1 MSVWDPEVDDL
12 EAALADEPWGGQYQA
27 IIDRLEERI
36 DDLEREA
43 AELRNAGW
51 SAVSDLEDV
60 AKKLGRA
67 L

>member
-1 MSVWDPEVDDL
+1 MSVWDPQLDDL
-12 EAALADEPWGGQYQA
+12 EAALADESWGDQYQA

-43 AELRNAGW
+43 AELRKAGW
-51 SAVSDLEDV
+51 VTVGDLEDA
-60 AKKLGRA
+60 AKRLGRA